1 MAITPVPALTPIPAF
16 PALSDRAEGTYNS
29 KAFEFGSHMATKF
42 NQEVSAVAQNVVQNA
57 GWAEEK
63 AVSADASAQAAQAAM
78 SVATAAA
85 NATPWVS
92 GKTYGKNDAVIS
104 QVNFQIYRR
113 QVAGSST
120 TDPANDNANLWMPGF
135 GNGAFTPREVTTATF
150 DLSTGNYFTKTMS
163 ASETWVFDKCPSMGF
178 GFTVELAYAGG
189 TLTLPST
196 VRTPF
201 NAPVSLTA
209 GKTYML
215 TFITSNK
222 GVTRWRLAMVENYD
236 N

>member
-1 MAITPVPALTPIPAF
+1 MPILPIDELPAAPDPATDTPQDFSDKAAAMVLAQKRMIPQMNAF
-16 PALSDRAEGTYNS
+16 GTQANVL
-29 KAFEFGSHMATKF
+29 AG
-42 NQEVSAVAQNVVQNA
+42 EVNANAVA
-57 GWAEEK
+57 
-63 AVSADASAQAAQAAM
+63 ADASAQTAQAAM
-78 SVATAAA
+78 QAASAAA
-85 NATPWVS
+85 DATPWVS
-92 GKTYGKNDAVIS
+92 GKIYQKNNAAIS
-104 QVNFQIYRR
+104 QINFQTYRR
-113 QVAGSST
+113 TVAGSGT
-120 TDPANDNANLWMPGF
+120 TDPADDAAGIWTPQF
-135 GNGAFTPREVTTATF
+135 GNGSFTPRPAATATF

-215 TFITSNK
+215 TFFTSNK
-222 GVTRWRLAMVENYD
+222 GVTRWRLAMIENFD